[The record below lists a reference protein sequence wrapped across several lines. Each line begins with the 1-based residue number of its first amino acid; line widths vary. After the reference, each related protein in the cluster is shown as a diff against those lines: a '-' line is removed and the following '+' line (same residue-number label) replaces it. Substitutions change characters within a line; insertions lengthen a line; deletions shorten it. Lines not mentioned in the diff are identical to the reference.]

1 MEKHSIKAAKR
12 KLLGRK
18 VKTLRKK
25 GILPANIYGK
35 GVKSLSVEIKLS
47 DFQKVYKKAGETGLV
62 EIVVDS
68 KKRPVLIHNIQKD
81 PVTDDYIHADFLQVD
96 LKKKVAADVPVELSG
111 EAPAEKQG
119 LGTAVQYINEIE
131 VEALPADLPEKFELD
146 LSSLESVD
154 DSIIVKDIKVDKKK
168 VAVQNDPEQ
177 ILVKVEELR
186 KEEPEPEPE
195 VEIAEGA
202 EEETSEEGEKAEG
215 VEKEGEKSE
224 KEPQK
229 EEEKKK

>member
-18 VKTLRKK
+18 VKSLRKK

-35 GVKSLSVEIKLS
+35 GVKSLSVEVILS

-96 LKKKVAADVPVELSG
+96 LKKKVIAGVPVELSG

-119 LGTAVQYINEIE
+119 LGTAVQYINEVE

-154 DSIIVKDIKVDKKK
+154 GSIVVGDIKVDKKK
-168 VAVQNDPEQ
+168 VAIQNDPEQ

-195 VEIAEGA
+195 IETTEGA
-202 EEETSEEGEKAEG
+202 EEEASEEGEKTEG
-215 VEKEGEKSE
+215 VKKEGEKFE

>member
-35 GVKSLSVEIKLS
+35 GVKSLSVEVRLS

-62 EIVVDS
+62 EIVVGS

-96 LKKKVAADVPVELSG
+96 LKKLFHLLNIS
-111 EAPAEKQG
+111 QW
-119 LGTAVQYINEIE
+119 I
-131 VEALPADLPEKFELD
+131 
-146 LSSLESVD
+146 
-154 DSIIVKDIKVDKKK
+154 DIFCV
-168 VAVQNDPEQ
+168 
-177 ILVKVEELR
+177 
-186 KEEPEPEPE
+186 
-195 VEIAEGA
+195 GH
-202 EEETSEEGEKAEG
+202 
-215 VEKEGEKSE
+215 
-224 KEPQK
+224 
-229 EEEKKK
+229 